1 MDNQIQKWFFTL
13 LAQTFQKIN
22 KKITQFFEDFLFC
35 PFYGKKRWLN
45 LKMRT
50 KKWLGNYLTKNFRHF
65 LFSCNPIWRS
75 DDFLDFTYSMIQN
88 HCAFVRQSSSNF
100 SFLSFW
106 KYVGLLQLA
115 NRSKKQSSVTS
126 LRYLLPLEITKDF
139 LRGNTTGW
147 PVWIAVTV
155 VTPKYFYFEQIFGHA
170 KFYNLLA
177 LFQSTVD

>member
-1 MDNQIQKWFFTL
+1 MDNQIQSGFSLYWLKFSKKSTKKWPNFSM
-13 LAQTFQKIN
+13 I
-22 KKITQFFEDFLFC
+22 FLFC

-106 KYVGLLQLA
+106 KYVGLLRLA

-139 LRGNTTGW
+139 SQGQHHRMTGVDW
-147 PVWIAVTV
+147 WDS
-155 VTPKYFYFEQIFGHA
+155 GH
-170 KFYNLLA
+170 
-177 LFQSTVD
+177 T